1 VCVCVVTHTHTN
13 CCNVLFHLV
22 CVACSLGL
30 VGVAAVPVYQQ
41 RHYQPN
47 QPASNTH
54 QCIRVCLLLFHIY
67 IYIYIYIYM
76 LHITHRQTS
85 IDICL
90 SIFSLSIHSLGS
102 CCLHT
107 LTPPPPPHD
116 SRRACVCVCVC
127 VCIWLPFE
135 QCFRRPDNRPH
146 IMIIIMPRTNNRRTP
161 PLKRTTPRP
170 IRAVLCCVVCVYWC
184 VLLRSCRQRWT
195 GRNTCRPAAARL
207 LPQEQQAGMQET
219 GTHLPTMLLLLLL

>member
-1 VCVCVVTHTHTN
+1 VCCDAHTHELLQCAIPFSV
-13 CCNVLFHLV
+13 CCLLARFGGGGRGTRVP
-22 CVACSLGL
+22 
-30 VGVAAVPVYQQ
+30 AAPL
-41 RHYQPN
+41 PA
-47 QPASNTH
+47 QPASQQHTPMYS
-54 QCIRVCLLLFHIY
+54 RLFVVVSH
-67 IYIYIYIYM
+67 IYIYIYM

-219 GTHLPTMLLLLLL
+219 GTHLPTMLLLLLLLL